1 MAELESAT
9 PDSQNRCATIALHQ
23 DMVGRC
29 GVDPLP
35 RRDEIYSLTVRAAD
49 FTYPKYEV
57 CVRFAL
63 TYLTYKART
72 SLSML
77 TD

>member
-9 PDSQNRCATIALHQ
+9 PNSQNSCATIALHQ

-49 FTYPKYEV
+49 FIYPNMRT
-57 CVRFAL
+57 VRDL
-63 TYLTYKART
+63 R
-72 SLSML
+72 SPI
-77 TD
+77 